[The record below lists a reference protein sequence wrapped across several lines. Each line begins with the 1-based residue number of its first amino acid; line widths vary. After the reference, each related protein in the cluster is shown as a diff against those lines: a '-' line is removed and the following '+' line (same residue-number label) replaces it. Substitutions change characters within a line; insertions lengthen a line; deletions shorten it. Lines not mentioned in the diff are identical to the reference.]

1 MQSVISYFLFEG
13 RFLKFQEKPTLLA
26 LIWGPFIGRQQKILP
41 NRLLNLKKNSSLLA
55 YKRAESMGRLDRAIV
70 QEARK
75 ESNAPKLKSLLS

>member
-1 MQSVISYFLFEG
+1 MLCVMNCFEKKNPSYTLLFESILQG
-13 RFLKFQEKPTLLA
+13 CKQH
-26 LIWGPFIGRQQKILP
+26 QILP
-41 NRLLNLKKNSSLLA
+41 TRLLKLKKNSSLLA